1 MKVADLMSKTAVIV
15 TTFRNEAV
23 GELKY
28 RRHFFM
34 CHKNISTILV

>member
-23 GELKY
+23 GEFIEDTFLCVI
-28 RRHFFM
+28 R
-34 CHKNISTILV
+34 T